1 MSSLSPKGDAK
12 RCTANCA
19 PPWARCSGSWPAR
32 RRAGKLT
39 RLRPPH
45 KDECC
50 VTAQGWRGREETRPP
65 RHADSFAP
73 AYRPERPLR
82 LRAGGLQ
89 RLATARRAAADRHAA
104 RCASRG
110 LCSGVRPSTLYA
122 LGSNWLKCCSKEA
135 ICTCYPWLLSRGA
148 QSLAS
153 NRGIVHDRKTSR
165 QTSKRFPISLVSR

>member
-1 MSSLSPKGDAK
+1 MKAHPLTLTTSHKASFVSLEEKVV
-12 RCTANCA
+12 NL
-19 PPWARCSGSWPAR
+19 
-32 RRAGKLT
+32 GKLT

-50 VTAQGWRGREETRPP
+50 VTARGWRGREETRPP

-89 RLATARRAAADRHAA
+89 RRAPARRTAADRHAA

-122 LGSNWLKCCSKEA
+122 LGGCVGK
-135 ICTCYPWLLSRGA
+135 
-148 QSLAS
+148 
-153 NRGIVHDRKTSR
+153 HDAEPLDRDGPFAAGLRLPANGRTS
-165 QTSKRFPISLVSR
+165 

>member
-1 MSSLSPKGDAK
+1 MKRLRARESRTTFATESGPIPSTHASPWHKECPLK
-12 RCTANCA
+12 L
-19 PPWARCSGSWPAR
+19 PPLRGV
-32 RRAGKLT
+32 GKLT

-45 KDECC
+45 KEECC

-82 LRAGGLQ
+82 LRAGGRQ

-110 LCSGVRPSTLYA
+110 LCSGVRPSTLYG
-122 LGSNWLKCCSKEA
+122 LGWWA
-135 ICTCYPWLLSRGA
+135 GA
-148 QSLAS
+148 CGCGSM
-153 NRGIVHDRKTSR
+153 
-165 QTSKRFPISLVSR
+165 